1 MVIMANNYLVLMV
14 EFVVSFIDGF
24 TNVLFPKNEILSIK
38 DYFEK
43 IVKGHTEFEIP
54 KVSRLYDLNIELQAF
69 LKFRNSIKD
78 MLVDAKLKCRICNEI
93 HSRELMRNHVG
104 KHILNNRV
112 SVNQNTCGFC
122 GLVGCSIELVQSSK
136 KSIFK
141 AKSNCIYYYEF
152 NLKSV
157 SKKTLSKRSPC
168 SNRPTICKN
177 CDDQCYWSYNLQAHY
192 QTVHPF
198 IDVNTAEQDVIPS
211 AAEIHSVL
219 ALP

>member
-1 MVIMANNYLVLMV
+1 MANNYLVLMV

-122 GLVGCSIELVQSSK
+122 GLVCCSIELVQSS
-136 KSIFK
+136 
-141 AKSNCIYYYEF
+141 
-152 NLKSV
+152 
-157 SKKTLSKRSPC
+157 
-168 SNRPTICKN
+168 
-177 CDDQCYWSYNLQAHY
+177 
-192 QTVHPF
+192 
-198 IDVNTAEQDVIPS
+198 
-211 AAEIHSVL
+211 
-219 ALP
+219 